1 MASPNG
7 RHYLTSWTLVREKRQ
22 RTTRSGVSNWTMNWN
37 IVPAQRSQRVSTLTV
52 TEALSF
58 YIGNS
63 QCRHIILG
71 CCHDSGYAPALGEFA
86 AEQSSRDRI
95 TLLKGSN
102 IHPRIQDLGFTKTLQ
117 LESVFALPEGTIP
130 SLPDKPTPP
139 PPSRR
144 FWNPLITPDRLGP
157 VLRNKNGQRVDK
169 VLNVSSDS
177 QHVKSFR
184 KAKLCYFYYL
194 RGECSGC
201 GRNHRAPQLKTAE
214 YEALWFLARQGVC
227 VKGGECDDPKCIYSH
242 KQA

>member
-1 MASPNG
+1 MASPND
-7 RHYLTSWTLVREKRQ
+7 RHSLTSWTLVREKRQ
-22 RTTRSGVSNWTMNWN
+22 RTTRSGVSNWTMNWD
-37 IVPAQRSQRVSTLTV
+37 IVPAQRSQCASTLTV

-86 AEQSSRDRI
+86 AEPSSRDRI
-95 TLLKGSN
+95 TLLKGSS

-144 FWNPLITPDRLGP
+144 FWNPLITPDMLGP

-184 KAKLCYFYYL
+184 RAKLCYYYYL

-201 GRNHRAPQLKTAE
+201 GRNHRAPQLKPAE
-214 YEALWFLARQGVC
+214 YEALWFLARQGFC
-227 VKGGECDDPKCIYSH
+227 VKGGDCDDPKCIYSH